1 MSNDISNNVED
12 LDYSNFVRIP
22 FEIRGVQIT
31 EENMDVVHG
40 LVGHEIR
47 TLEDGARVI
56 ILDRKKIRAIREAVV
71 GSWLCVMNGRYRVY
85 TDRAFRQSFCG
96 SGGAIEDNSPTED
109 ASTVVASRG
118 IVTRDGLP
126 PKVGSTGYHPAD
138 NYLPANH
145 K

>member
-22 FEIRGVQIT
+22 FEIRAVQIT

-47 TLEDGARVI
+47 TLEDGSRVI
-56 ILDRKKIRAIREAVV
+56 ILDRKKIRAVREAVV

-85 TDRAFRQSFCG
+85 THRVFRQSFR
-96 SGGAIEDNSPTED
+96 SSVGAIKANPPTED
-109 ASTVVASRG
+109 VRTVVNSQG
-118 IVTRDGLP
+118 IGTRDGLP
-126 PKVGSTGYHPAD
+126 PQIGSIGYHLVD
-138 NYLPANH
+138 HNRPANH